1 MHILCTYTYVCAY
14 MYVHNTWVIP
24 GETNLELKVELLDF
38 NEVWFVSLVKKIFSD
53 RKNIQQRVWTVDA
66 GGFSIEVNSHSHID

>member
-1 MHILCTYTYVCAY
+1 

-53 RKNIQQRVWTVDA
+53 RKNIQQRAWTVDA
-66 GGFSIEVNSHSHID
+66 GGFSIEVNSHNHID